1 MAPQQGPRVSA
12 AVRTNVTKHDGHHR
26 NHGEDQKEDEEHKQV
41 HGRDKT
47 EDALD
52 ARLIGAL
59 WLPLPEECYKQ
70 LPEHEPLCVISKIA
84 RGEKQKLENQEYA
97 SQSRKAV
104 TILKRECVHASERA
118 SERARE
124 RERPAGK
131 ERASSVGYRTLL
143 HLLTLQV

>member
-1 MAPQQGPRVSA
+1 MVPWHPSRVLELVPPY
-12 AVRTNVTKHDGHHR
+12 VRTNVTKHDGHHR

-52 ARLIGAL
+52 ARLIGAF

-70 LPEHEPLCVISKIA
+70 LPEHEALCVIYKIA
-84 RGEKQKLENQEYA
+84 RGEKQKLENQEYE

-104 TILKRECVHASERA
+104 TILKRECVHAS
-118 SERARE
+118 ARE
-124 RERPAGK
+124 RDRPAGK